1 WSSDVCSSDLL
12 QGQARLFYVTEG
24 QGLRGKD
31 LIILMTFTGNQHDV
45 TALRLLHGKIDCLRT
60 FCNNKAAVGVVHAA
74 QNVSRDGRWIFSAG
88 IIVSHD
94 DVIAQALGDTPHQRS
109 LGFIA
114 ITAAAKDC
122 PDATGVMFA
131 NCV

>member
-1 WSSDVCSSDLL
+1 
-12 QGQARLFYVTEG
+12 
-24 QGLRGKD
+24 
-31 LIILMTFTGNQHDV
+31 MTFTGNQHDV

-88 IIVSHD
+88 ITVSHD
-94 DVIAQALGDTPHQRS
+94 DVIAQSLGDTAHPRS
-109 LGFIA
+109 LGVIA
-114 ITAAAKDC
+114 ITVAAIDW
-122 PDATGVMFA
+122 PDSTGSMFA